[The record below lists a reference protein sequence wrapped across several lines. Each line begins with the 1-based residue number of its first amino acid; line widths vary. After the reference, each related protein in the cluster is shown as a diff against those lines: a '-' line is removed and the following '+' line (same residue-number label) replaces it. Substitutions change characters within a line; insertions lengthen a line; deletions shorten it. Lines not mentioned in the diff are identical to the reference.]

1 MIANN
6 VPNVV
11 SRAER
16 GASPTDSRAT
26 PTTTTAVPA
35 NAPALHQ
42 MVRQGSLM
50 LSTGFVEAQRP
61 HRTLLAHRDEREQEE
76 EYKQEAHACSRFD
89 DHDRRE
95 VCAISARKLD
105 QQSVR

>member
-50 LSTGFVEAQRP
+50 LSTGFVRSA
-61 HRTLLAHRDEREQEE
+61 AHTG
-76 EYKQEAHACSRFD
+76 
-89 DHDRRE
+89 
-95 VCAISARKLD
+95 VSAVKASTFAL
-105 QQSVR
+105 VA